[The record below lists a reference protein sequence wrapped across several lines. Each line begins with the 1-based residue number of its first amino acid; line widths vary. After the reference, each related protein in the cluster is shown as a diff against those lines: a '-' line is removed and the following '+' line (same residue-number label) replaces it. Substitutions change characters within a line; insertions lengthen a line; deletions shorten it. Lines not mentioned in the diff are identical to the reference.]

1 MGMRLQ
7 LYSLS
12 DGHVAALLADPPLVW
27 DVLGADDPELR
38 EEGQAQSQGQAG
50 LDLAPDEVET
60 EDLDKAW
67 HGIHYLLT
75 GSAWEG
81 EGPLGFIC
89 QGGRAVGDIDT
100 GYGPAR
106 ALDAAEVKAIA
117 AALADVDAARL
128 AGRFDPAAMAA
139 QDIYPNIWD
148 EGDEALA
155 YCQQAYAS
163 MQAFVAR
170 TAQRGYGMLI
180 CMG

>member
-12 DGHVAALLADPPLVW
+12 NEHVAAVLTDPPLVW

-38 EEGQAQSQGQAG
+38 EQSQGQSDLA

-81 EGPLGFIC
+81 EAPLDFIC

-128 AGRFDPAAMAA
+128 AERFDPAAMEA

-148 EGDEALA
+148 EGDDALA

-163 MQAFVAR
+163 MQAFIAR
-170 TAQRGYGMLI
+170 TAQRGYGLVI

>member
-12 DGHVAALLADPPLVW
+12 NDHVAALLADPPLVW

-38 EEGQAQSQGQAG
+38 EGQGQPGG

-106 ALDAAEVKAIA
+106 ALDAAEVKALA

-128 AGRFDPAAMAA
+128 AERFDPAAMEA

-155 YCQQAYAS
+155 YCQQFYAS
-163 MQAFVAR
+163 MQAFIAH
-170 TAQRGYGMLI
+170 TAQRGYGLLI